1 MKRKVE
7 PLGGRDENLCGWL
20 DGNTSWEWTIF
31 LWIWLTIDKKL
42 KQSLDWQDQWVH
54 LVHGKLPHLMGFE
67 EGEVSIDEYTQ
78 LHKNTKQWTNE
89 INQIMECEKN
99 KQLNG

>member
-31 LWIWLTIDKKL
+31 LWVWLTIDKKTKTKPWL
-42 KQSLDWQDQWVH
+42 TRSMRASSAW
-54 LVHGKLPHLMGFE
+54 
-67 EGEVSIDEYTQ
+67 EVSTPYGISRRKGANWWIHTITQ
-78 LHKNTKQWTNE
+78 KHKTMDKWN
-89 INQIMECEKN
+89 
-99 KQLNG
+99 

>member
-20 DGNTSWEWTIF
+20 DGNTSWEWTRF
-31 LWIWLTIDKKL
+31 LWVWLTIDKKL

-54 LVHGKLPHLMGFE
+54 IVHGKLPHLMGFE
-67 EGEVSIDEYTQ
+67 RRKGANWWIHTITQ
-78 LHKNTKQWTNE
+78 KHKTMDKWN
-89 INQIMECEKN
+89 
-99 KQLNG
+99 